1 MQFLMPRL
9 QRSLRLMVLLFLQP
23 RTPSSWSPLSG
34 LDTAIFD
41 LMSTPRITH
50 QFQKNANHFDKHLI
64 SETPSI
70 SLHTALT
77 LSCMCEIESPGD
89 ILQQN
94 ILEYVSYFTRRVMS
108 NYQYIL
114 VERDE
119 RVCIVTLNRPKE
131 LNALNTH
138 LVGELADALEEF
150 DRDDEIRC
158 IVLTGVG
165 ERAFAAG
172 ADIKEMS
179 DKSPIDM
186 LLGGFENW
194 NRIRRIKKPLIAAV
208 GGYALGGGCE
218 LAMHCDMIVA
228 SANARFGQLEITLG
242 LIPGEG
248 GTKGRAC
255 TLGKYRAMEMVLTGA
270 NFTAQEMADHGLVN
284 RVVPKGEHLN
294 EALKLAKTVA
304 AQAPLA
310 ARLAKDA
317 VLAAFET
324 TLEQGLA
331 NERKNFFLL
340 FASEDMREGT
350 RAFIEKR
357 KADFQGR

>member
-1 MQFLMPRL
+1 
-9 QRSLRLMVLLFLQP
+9 
-23 RTPSSWSPLSG
+23 
-34 LDTAIFD
+34 
-41 LMSTPRITH
+41 
-50 QFQKNANHFDKHLI
+50 
-64 SETPSI
+64 
-70 SLHTALT
+70 
-77 LSCMCEIESPGD
+77 
-89 ILQQN
+89 
-94 ILEYVSYFTRRVMS
+94 MS

-119 RVCIVTLNRPKE
+119 RVGIVTLNRPKE
-131 LNALNTH
+131 LNALNTD
-138 LVGELADALEEF
+138 LVGELADAMEEF

-158 IVLTGVG
+158 IVLTGAG

-179 DKSPIDM
+179 NKSPIDM

-194 NRIRRIKKPLIAAV
+194 NRIRRIKTPVIAAV

-228 SANARFGQLEITLG
+228 SENAQFGQPEIKLG
-242 LIPGEG
+242 IIPGAG
-248 GTKGRAC
+248 GTQRLAR
-255 TLGKYRAMEMVLTGA
+255 TFGKYRAMEMVLTGA
-270 NFTAQEMADHGLVN
+270 NFTAQEMADNGLVN

-340 FASEDMREGT
+340 FATEDMREGT